1 MHEASWVVW
10 LCVLTMLAGQ
20 GVPEVRFDEL
30 GSLSEEKV
38 AEIRRKGCLVIR
50 DVVDDEEARTWQA
63 WLREYV
69 SQNPVDGEAAH
80 TPVTPTMGPL

>member
-1 MHEASWVVW
+1 M
-10 LCVLTMLAGQ
+10 LTMLAGQ

-38 AEIRRKGCLVIR
+38 AEIRRKGCLVIH

-69 SQNPVDGEAAH
+69 SQNLVDGEDIPE
-80 TPVTPTMGPL
+80 TLTVEPL